1 MLTTIRVLGR
11 AAGLAMVSGLFFQTA
26 YAESF
31 SLTGQYEGRYACDS
45 TTAGVPSSWSD
56 PMSAGIVQEGD
67 RISIDLRYT
76 DKQELGAEYS
86 LYSGSVALT
95 PEGSLVS
102 GYFEACDGTFPSKE
116 LARFFPASTTAS
128 PFSLSITSV
137 WASDQVPNLPG
148 LTVQTCMW
156 SLTRVS
162 TDMPKIRSCDADTQ

>member
-1 MLTTIRVLGR
+1 MMTTKRILK
-11 AAGLAMVSGLFFQTA
+11 AAGLAMAMGPFALAA
-26 YAESF
+26 YADSF

-56 PMSAGIVQEGD
+56 PMSAGIVQAGD
-67 RISIDLRYT
+67 RITIDLLYT

-86 LYSGSVALT
+86 LYTGSVALT
-95 PEGSLVS
+95 PEGTLVS
-102 GYFEACDGTFPSKE
+102 GYFEACGGTFPSKE
-116 LARFFPASTTAS
+116 LARFFPASTSAT
-128 PFSLSITSV
+128 PFSLSVTSV

-162 TDMPKIRSCDADTQ
+162 TEMPKIRTCDANAQ